1 MPEQGLFEKIKK
13 HQEAS
18 LRTGETKAEAAA
30 GTRRQT
36 LTARIL
42 LLRPSPGYRAQVL
55 AFGAVT
61 RKGKVRHTL
70 LMQVKGHLRAHLG
83 GGQDL

>member
-42 LLRPSPGYRAQVL
+42 LSAQVL